1 VIGSVYFFP
10 LLEGLKDQFVGKEQ
24 GHILGFESATAAAG
38 ERDIKSSTGE
48 SMSKENVALF
58 IKSIEKR
65 SDLKDRIAKA
75 DATSE
80 SWVSIAY
87 DEGFDFTAD
96 ELKSVIE
103 GTLGRQ
109 LGTANPVR
117 EYLTAQDLLGAGE
130 LSQDMLEMVAGGA
143 DPVFNFYEGHPGGYT
158 WVQITPKG

>member
-1 VIGSVYFFP
+1 
-10 LLEGLKDQFVGKEQ
+10 
-24 GHILGFESATAAAG
+24 
-38 ERDIKSSTGE
+38 
-48 SMSKENVALF
+48 MSKENVALF

-87 DEGFDFTAD
+87 DEGFDFTSD

-103 GTLGRQ
+103 GTLGRE

-117 EYLTAQDLLGAGE
+117 EYLTAQDLLGADE
-130 LSQDMLEMVAGGA
+130 LSQDMLEMVAGGVGKD
-143 DPVFNFYEGHPGGYT
+143 DPVYSFYQGVPGG
-158 WVQITPKG
+158 VNFMQITHP